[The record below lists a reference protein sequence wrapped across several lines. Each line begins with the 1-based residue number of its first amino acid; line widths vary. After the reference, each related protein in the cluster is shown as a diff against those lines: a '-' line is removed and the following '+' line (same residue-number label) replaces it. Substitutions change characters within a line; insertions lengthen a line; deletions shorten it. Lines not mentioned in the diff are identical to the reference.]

1 MEIFAQEHAVDGER
15 VPLGGAVVVIKMV
28 FVAMV
33 TWMECAVQ
41 TTGGVV
47 LFSFQQESK
56 TESNSVEAPF
66 EQALWIKKVI
76 LLTENLLVIIHTLK

>member
-47 LFSFQQESK
+47 LF
-56 TESNSVEAPF
+56 PF
-66 EQALWIKKVI
+66 PLF
-76 LLTENLLVIIHTLK
+76 

>member
-41 TTGGVV
+41 TTGDAIHHIIVSRLATNLGEV
-47 LFSFQQESK
+47 
-56 TESNSVEAPF
+56 TAP
-66 EQALWIKKVI
+66 KM
-76 LLTENLLVIIHTLK
+76 